1 MKITLLE
8 IKKLVKQI
16 INEATLENDQNYYNE
31 AQGFYYKMI
40 ELIKNGQ
47 IYVTSP
53 TLQMFLGNFID
64 RKYDDLGIL
73 FVDSLPY
80 TDASAL
86 LTGFDDGTFAMKL
99 PTLKNGNN
107 DPLLG
112 IDKSEFIHEFIHYLD
127 YKRTNNKSFKER
139 RTYSDDYNLP
149 DEFNAYYQQT
159 AGALVTKLT
168 TNKEFLETVRE
179 NLPSY
184 PEFYD
189 WVISKLFH
197 QGFIKNISDVNK
209 IKLKK
214 RLYNIYREIVEVK
227 KHNTPTYPKQYKK

>member
-1 MKITLLE
+1 MQLTLQE
-8 IKKLVKQI
+8 IKKLVKET
-16 INEATLENDQNYYNE
+16 INEATLDRDQMYYNE

-40 ELIKNGQ
+40 ELIKNGK

-64 RKYDDLGIL
+64 GKYDDLGIL

-99 PTLKNGNN
+99 PTLKNGNS
-107 DPLLG
+107 DPLVGLNKR
-112 IDKSEFIHEFIHYLD
+112 DFIHEFIHYLD

-139 RTYSDDYNLP
+139 KTYSDDYNLP
-149 DEFNAYYQQT
+149 DEFNAYYQQS
-159 AGALVTKLT
+159 AGELVTKLT
-168 TNKEFLETVRE
+168 TNKEFLENVRE
-179 NLPSY
+179 NFSTY

-189 WVISKLFH
+189 WVTSNLFH
-197 QGFIKNISDVNK
+197 KGFIKNISDINK

-214 RLYNIYREIVEVK
+214 RLYNIYREIVEPK
-227 KHNTPTYPKQYKK
+227 KNSISIYPKKYKI